1 MSAPPPD
8 LVEAA
13 ESVLERHGW
22 HAMTSELIA
31 EAAGINRVTLYRRGY
46 NASSLI
52 AAAATSASNEF
63 KDEAWRALSD
73 AGSARGRLALLLDA
87 LFDVAD
93 RHLALLAMLY
103 DGPTAVFHLSPAGS
117 DAASTRF
124 EFAEPFE
131 RILRDGLA
139 DGTLHSN
146 DPAHDAELIFDVAG
160 WSYVH
165 MRRSHG
171 QPPGQARRDMHR
183 LISGLVGPVQPD
195 LVARRFSGRR
205 R

>member
-1 MSAPPPD
+1 VSAPPQD

-22 HAMTSELIA
+22 HGMTSELIA

-46 NASSLI
+46 NAGSLL
-52 AAAATSASNEF
+52 AAAAQSASREF
-63 KDEAWRALSD
+63 RDGAWRALSN
-73 AGSARGRLALLLDA
+73 AGSARERLALLLDA

-103 DGPTAVFHLSPAGS
+103 DGPTAVFHLSVASS
-117 DAASTRF
+117 DATSTRF

-139 DGTLHSN
+139 DGTLDSD
-146 DPAHDAELIFDVAG
+146 DPAHDAELIFNAAG
-160 WSYVH
+160 WTYVH
-165 MRRSHG
+165 MRRSHA
-171 QPPGQARRDMHR
+171 QPPRRAREDMHR
-183 LISGLVGPVQPD
+183 LIGA
-195 LVARRFSGRR
+195 LVAPAPA
-205 R
+205 

>member
-1 MSAPPPD
+1 MTAPPPE
-8 LVEAA
+8 LIEAA

-22 HAMTSELIA
+22 HAMTAELIA

-46 NASSLI
+46 NASSLM
-52 AAAATSASNEF
+52 AAAATAASNEF
-63 KDEAWRALSD
+63 KDGAWRALSD
-73 AGSARGRLALLLDA
+73 AGTARERLALLLDA

-103 DGPTAVFHLSPAGS
+103 DGPTAVFHLGTANS
-117 DAASTRF
+117 DTTNTRF

-139 DGTLHSN
+139 DGTLDSN
-146 DPAHDAELIFDVAG
+146 DPAHDAELIFNVAG
-160 WSYVH
+160 WTYVH

-171 QPPGQARRDMHR
+171 QPREPARHDMHR
-183 LISGLVGPVQPD
+183 LIGA
-195 LVARRFSGRR
+195 LVAPTPP
-205 R
+205 